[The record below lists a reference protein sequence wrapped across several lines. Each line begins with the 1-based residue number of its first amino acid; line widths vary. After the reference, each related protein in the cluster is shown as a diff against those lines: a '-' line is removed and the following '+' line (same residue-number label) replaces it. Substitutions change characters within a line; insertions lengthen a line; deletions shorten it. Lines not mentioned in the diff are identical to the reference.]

1 MKPPVVEGK
10 PMPWNRIPVLFLVM
24 GILYLVYWASK
35 RREFPYGR
43 RIAARPVFAAALT
56 ILLLTTIIT
65 GCSGL
70 VAQNAKSTNTNGT
83 PAGTY
88 TLVVTATS
96 GNLTHVTNLT
106 LVVN

>member
-1 MKPPVVEGK
+1 
-10 PMPWNRIPVLFLVM
+10 M

-70 VAQNAKSTNTNGT
+70 VAQNAKSPNTNGT